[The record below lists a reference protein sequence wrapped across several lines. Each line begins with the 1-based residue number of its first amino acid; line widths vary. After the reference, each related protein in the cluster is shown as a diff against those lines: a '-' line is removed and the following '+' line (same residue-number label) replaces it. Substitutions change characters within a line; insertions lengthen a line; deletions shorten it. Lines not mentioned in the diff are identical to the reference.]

1 MIDVGFTFTL
11 LLVYDIFS
19 GLVRGPSADKQVF
32 MLLCDMKQRHAAFV
46 FLLFSFIVC
55 KTSMSD
61 FVFYAAIPLVEIV
74 A

>member
-1 MIDVGFTFTL
+1 MVVISYTFTL

-19 GLVRGPSADKQVF
+19 SLVRGPTADREVF

-46 FLLFSFIVC
+46 FLLLSFIVC
-55 KTSMSD
+55 KTYMSD
-61 FVFYAAIPLVEIV
+61 FVFYVAIPLVEIV